1 MRVAPVTAS
10 ARSVPALT
18 YDIAEPGVVNTI
30 CTWPAIKSVIAGASP
45 RYGTS
50 AILRPA
56 IMLNSAPATWPVE
69 PMPPE
74 PILILPGLALAY
86 AKPICEHAEQRT
98 ATKAMWTCGGAQH
111 MPEYRPGRHLA
122 NENLVID

>member
-18 YDIAEPGVVNTI
+18 YDNAEPGVVNTI

-56 IMLNSAPATWPVE
+56 LMLNSAPATWPVE

-74 PILILPGLALAY
+74 PILNLAGIGLGIGDEFGDRLYRQQRIDHDKQRCTLDTGNGRDVAR
-86 AKPICEHAEQRT
+86 EAEV
-98 ATKAMWTCGGAQH
+98 
-111 MPEYRPGRHLA
+111 EI
-122 NENLVID
+122 VV